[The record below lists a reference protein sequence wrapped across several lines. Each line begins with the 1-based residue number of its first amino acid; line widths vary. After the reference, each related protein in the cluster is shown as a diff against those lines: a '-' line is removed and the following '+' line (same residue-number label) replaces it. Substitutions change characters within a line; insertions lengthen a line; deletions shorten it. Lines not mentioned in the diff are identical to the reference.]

1 MLGRAVRR
9 TPLHENAN
17 HEDDLAQIFNLNLAE
32 ASVQRH
38 QTQAEAE
45 ARFMALAAE
54 IGLDT
59 RDIHFG
65 VTADLVRCATLDDK
79 AGKRSGWYVIHEERG
94 LMYGALGNWKTDHTY
109 VKFVGRDERHID
121 DETMRR
127 IAEKQETRRRE
138 AAELRRKN
146 AAEAAAVIQWLKPAD
161 PSHPYLM
168 RKRIGPNGALAMGAN
183 ILLPIYDLE
192 GNVVSTQEIGPDGEK
207 SFRPGCTSKGVYV
220 IGGPTPNYVI
230 CEGFAT
236 GASIHEATGMRV
248 YVTFNAGNMASLAPE
263 IAEREGREG
272 GARAVIA
279 GDHDRPNPMTGE
291 RIGQKKAEQAADA
304 IGGALVL
311 IPEGEGDDWNDVAVR
326 NPKALQAAFAT
337 VRPCFQSWQI
347 EDFAAL
353 PRRQWLYGQ
362 HYIRKFCSL
371 TVAPGGL
378 GKSTLVLMEAVA
390 MATGRPLLGVAVPQR
405 LKVIYFNAEDPL
417 DEIKARVA
425 AICIAFKI
433 DQSELVGQLF
443 VASGRDQE
451 LNLAQGE
458 AGDLIEAAFQMVSGF
473 VRYYGVDAVI
483 LDPLANMHDSPE
495 TNELMRRLGRRLSR
509 LAEERNCAIEIV
521 HHTRKLNGNE
531 ATVEDSRGGSALI
544 GAVRAARVLN
554 PMSAEEATRF
564 GLPTHIDHFKIEAA
578 GKSNLARSAEKAEW
592 FERFG
597 VLLPNGDWV
606 ASLRRWDVP
615 DPFEG
620 ITPELTRKVQQAV
633 AEAAQKGHG
642 VRENVQS
649 GEWVGHIVAYALDL
663 KVTDAASKA
672 RIKSLI
678 RQWIATDILRIDEA
692 HDKRAGRKTSI
703 VVVGENRV

>member
-1 MLGRAVRR
+1 MA
-9 TPLHENAN
+9 E
-17 HEDDLAQIFNLNLAE
+17 IINLNLAE

-38 QTQAEAE
+38 PTQAEAE
-45 ARFMALAAE
+45 ARFMAIAAE

-94 LMYGALGNWKTDHTY
+94 LLYGALGNWKTDHTY
-109 VKFVGRDERHID
+109 VKFIGRDERHID
-121 DETMRR
+121 DDTMRR

-138 AAELRRKN
+138 AAEMRRKN
-146 AAEAAAVIQWLKPAD
+146 AAEAAGLIQWLKPAD
-161 PSHPYLM
+161 ASHPYLM
-168 RKRIGPNGALAMGAN
+168 RKRIGPNGALAMGSN
-183 ILLPIYDLE
+183 ILLPIYDLD

-207 SFRPGCTSKGVYV
+207 TFRPGCTSKGVFV

-279 GDHDRPNPMTGE
+279 GDNDRPNPTTGE
-291 RIGQKKAEQAADA
+291 RIGQKKAQQAADA

-311 IPEGEGDDWNDVAVR
+311 VPENDGDDWNDVAVR
-326 NPKALQAAFAT
+326 NPISLQKAFAT

-347 EDFAAL
+347 EDFSTL

-378 GKSTLVLMEAVA
+378 GKSTLVLTEA
-390 MATGRPLLGVAVPQR
+390 MAMSTGRALLGAHVGQK
-405 LKVIYFNAEDPL
+405 LKVVYYNAEDPL

-425 AICIAFKI
+425 AICIANGI

-451 LNLAQGE
+451 LNLATGEQG
-458 AGDLIEAAFQMVSGF
+458 DIVEAAFQMISGF
-473 VRYYGVDAVI
+473 IRYYGVDVVI

-495 TNELMRRLGRRLSR
+495 TNELMRRMGKRLSR
-509 LAEERNCAIEIV
+509 LADERNCGIEIV

-554 PMSAEEATRF
+554 PMTPEEANRF
-564 GLPTHIDHFKIEAA
+564 GLSTHIDHFRIEAA
-578 GKSNLARSAEKAEW
+578 GKNNLARPAEKAEW

-597 VLLPNGDWV
+597 VLIPNGDWV
-606 ASLRRWDVP
+606 AAVKRWDVP
-615 DPFEG
+615 DPFDG
-620 ITPELTRKVQQAV
+620 ITPELTRKVQHLI
-633 AEAAQKGHG
+633 AEQSKTVGL
-642 VRENVQS
+642 RENAQS
-649 GEWVGHIVAYALDL
+649 TDWVGNVVAYALEL
-663 KVTDAASKA
+663 KATDPAHKA
-672 RIKSLI
+672 RIKALI
-678 RQWIATDILRIDEA
+678 RQWVQTDVLRVEKM
-692 HDKRAGRKTSI
+692 HDKRAGRETAI
-703 VVVGENRV
+703 VVVGENRF